1 MEVQPLI
8 TVIVPVFNKE
18 LYVKSILSD
27 IASQTFTDF
36 ECLIIDD
43 GSTDMSGKICDDI
56 VARDGRFCVMHI
68 PNGGVSHAR
77 NIGLEK
83 ASGKYITF
91 VDADDHIEPDYLQR
105 LYTDIA
111 LSHADIVIAGP
122 LKVWKDNRQ
131 PVAPKIPYQGLQR
144 MDALLP
150 NFAEVQKATGIYGF
164 CWGKMMSRELLS
176 DVRFSEWLRLAEDFE
191 FYLRVYPRVKTVFF
205 DDQCKYYYL
214 QEAEN
219 SSTIVKDDNID
230 YMAQLKLNLIY
241 RDFLIKIG
249 YWNEKNRAIVEQM
262 LTDYAFFTVFHAN
275 RDSVPDVVSRVHNI
289 VTEERISTTGK
300 DLWRSGILQCIR
312 EDDGLKAKRLLELYD
327 CLRSI
332 KRKSLYFLRNR

>member
-1 MEVQPLI
+1 MGVQPLI
-8 TVIVPVFNKE
+8 TILVPVFNKE
-18 LYVKSILSD
+18 LYIKSILSD
-27 IASQTFTDF
+27 ISAQIFTDY

-43 GSTDMSGKICDDI
+43 GSTDMSGRICDNI
-56 VARDGRFCVMHI
+56 AARDSRFHVMHT

-105 LYTDIA
+105 LYTDIVS
-111 LSHADIVIAGP
+111 SHADMVIAGP
-122 LKVWKDNRQ
+122 LKFWKDGRP
-131 PVAPKIPYQGLQR
+131 PVVPTIPYRGLQH

-150 NFAEVQKATGIYGF
+150 DFAEVQKATGIYGF
-164 CWGKMMSRELLS
+164 CWGKIMSRKLLT

-191 FYLRVYPRVKTVFF
+191 FYLRVYPKVKTVYF
-205 DDQCKYYYL
+205 DDQCKYHYL

-219 SSTIVKDDNID
+219 SSTIVRDDRID

-249 YWNEKNRAIVEQM
+249 YWNEKNRNIVEQM
-262 LTDYAFFTVFHAN
+262 LTNYAFFAVFHAN
-275 RDSVPDVVSRVHNI
+275 RDSVPDVVKHVHNI
-289 VTEERISTTGK
+289 ATEEKISTTDK
-300 DLWRSGILQCIR
+300 DLWKNCILQCIK
-312 EDDGLKAKRLLELYD
+312 ENDGLKAKRLLELYD

-332 KRKSLYFLRNR
+332 KMKTLNFLKI

>member
-1 MEVQPLI
+1 MEI
-8 TVIVPVFNKE
+8 SVIVPVYNKE
-18 LYVKSILSD
+18 KYISRMLGD
-27 IASQTFTDF
+27 ISNQSFEDF
-36 ECLIIDD
+36 ECIIVDD
-43 GSTDMSGKICDDI
+43 GSTDSSGEICDEFAAKDE
-56 VARDGRFCVMHI
+56 RFCVMHI

-150 NFAEVQKATGIYGF
+150 DFAEVQKTTGIYGF

-191 FYLRVYPRVKTVFF
+191 FYLRLYPKVKTIYFETS
-205 DDQCKYYYL
+205 CKYYYL
-214 QEAEN
+214 QEADN
-219 SSTIVKDDNID
+219 SSAIIDSGKID
-230 YMAQLKLNLIY
+230 YVAQLKINLSY
-241 RDFLIKIG
+241 RKFLRDTG
-249 YWNEKNRAIVEQM
+249 YYDGDNRKNVDALVAN
-262 LTDYAFFTVFHAN
+262 YAFFSIFHCVREEIPERVKA
-275 RDSVPDVVSRVHNI
+275 VHDVLLESKVLAKAGGFFKSAILFCVRH
-289 VTEERISTTGK
+289 
-300 DLWRSGILQCIR
+300 DLGNQAKVMMQTYDVLR
-312 EDDGLKAKRLLELYD
+312 GLKRRL
-327 CLRSI
+327 
-332 KRKSLYFLRNR
+332 